1 MLKGKLKKHLD
12 TANISKP
19 LFICSLILVIF
30 GLVNFLSAS
39 LGILSRN
46 EIKFFNIIETQ
57 MLGYA
62 IGLAAFT
69 LALYIPYRI
78 YYRFALHIFVFSII
92 LCFMVFIPGLGQSHG
107 GGTRW
112 LNLFGFSLQ
121 PGEILKFS
129 SIIITS
135 WFMFKFKNRLDN
147 IFISIGIFGAIVAAC
162 AAAMFLQKDLGTL
175 VILGAACFSIYF
187 IGGAKIKHIATLALL
202 GMLLVGAYAAMNPY
216 IMSRLNVFS
225 NKTNDMLGS
234 SYQTK
239 QALIGVATGGMA
251 GRGIGQSIQKFSY
264 LPEPV
269 GDSIFAVQA
278 EEFGLI
284 GSSLILFLFGFI
296 IVYSILRSDIQK
308 NQFAKSLTIGLATLF
323 FTQTILNIASMIGLI
338 PLSGDIL
345 PFFSQGG
352 TALIVNMFQLGL
364 LLQLTKHRS

>member
-1 MLKGKLKKHLD
+1 
-12 TANISKP
+12 
-19 LFICSLILVIF
+19 
-30 GLVNFLSAS
+30 
-39 LGILSRN
+39 
-46 EIKFFNIIETQ
+46 
-57 MLGYA
+57 
-62 IGLAAFT
+62 
-69 LALYIPYRI
+69 
-78 YYRFALHIFVFSII
+78 
-92 LCFMVFIPGLGQSHG
+92 MVFIPGLGFTHG

-112 LNLFGFSLQ
+112 INLFGFSLQ

-129 SIIITS
+129 SIIMTS
-135 WFMFKFKNRLDN
+135 WFIYKFQNKLDN
-147 IFISIGIFGAIVAAC
+147 IFISIGIFGSIVGAC

-175 VILGAACFSIYF
+175 VILSAACFTIYF
-187 IGGAKIKHIATLALL
+187 IGGAKIRHIALL
-202 GMLLVGAYAAMNPY
+202 GIVGTVMIAAYAYMNPY

-225 NKTNDMLGS
+225 NKTNDTLGS

-239 QALIGVATGGMA
+239 QALIGVSAGGIA

-269 GDSIFAVQA
+269 GDSIFAVTA

-284 GSSLILFLFGFI
+284 GSTLTIFLFGFI
-296 IVYSILRSDIQK
+296 IVFSVLQSEKQK
-308 NQFAKSLTIGLATLF
+308 NQFARSLIIGLAALF

-364 LLQLTKHRS
+364 LLQLTKRKI